1 MPEQKRARAYAS
13 TAARLDGQGGLGFA
27 TERDRAAYIA
37 DLAQELAGLAG
48 GGALASVQTLLAR
61 AAEEA
66 RRQAAGG
73 HKR

>member
-1 MPEQKRARAYAS
+1 MPERKRARDYAS
-13 TAARLDGQGGLGFA
+13 DIARLDGQGGLGFA
-27 TERDRAAYIA
+27 TERDKAAYIA

-66 RRQAAGG
+66 RRQVADRAQP
-73 HKR
+73 